1 MVTIKI
7 LTGSVRPTRFN
18 MQVAEWLFA
27 VAQKR
32 KDAKTELLDL
42 AKINL
47 PFLDEPKSPMY
58 REYTKPYTKKWS
70 KIIDGGDGF
79 VWITPEYNHSFSPVL
94 KNAIDFLHHEWNWKP
109 VALVSY
115 GGGAGG
121 SRAAEHL
128 RGVAGEL
135 KMYDLREQVLLPNYW
150 NHLDKQGKY
159 QFTKEHTEEAN
170 ELLNSLV
177 FWSEQMKSA
186 RNDLKKLK

>member
-1 MVTIKI
+1 M
-7 LTGSVRPTRFN
+7 RFN
-18 MQVAEWLFA
+18 IQVAEWLYGIA
-27 VAQKR
+27 RKR
-32 KDAKTELLDL
+32 KDAKVELLDL

-58 REYTKPYTKKWS
+58 RAYTKSHTKKWS
-70 KIIDGGDGF
+70 KIIDEGDGF
-79 VWITPEYNHSFSPVL
+79 VWVTPEYNHSFSPVL

-135 KMYDLREQVLLPNYW
+135 KMYDLREQILLSNYW
-150 NHLDKQGKY
+150 NHLDKQGRY
-159 QFTKEHTEEAN
+159 QFTKEQAEEAD

-177 FWSEQMKSA
+177 FWSEKMKSA
-186 RNDLKKLK
+186 RRDLQK